1 MTNLENRLDRASSG
15 EYRLNPD
22 EQKLYLNTFR
32 ERIFLAITFDD
43 AKIPLVKTSFNQILS
58 HFDMADQPIF
68 VKICGDLPDDL
79 TGYYLKLAVDHHFE
93 GQILTEPASDRYG
106 IVIHTDHAINLD
118 KIELLD
124 VFPDLLSSDV
134 PAQPTKK
141 KSFFSKLFG

>member
-43 AKIPLVKTSFNQILS
+43 TKTPQVKTAFERILS
-58 HFDMADQPIF
+58 HFDMTEQPIF

-79 TGYYLKLAVDHHFE
+79 TGYYLKLATDHHFE
-93 GQILTEPASDRYG
+93 GQILTEAASDQYG
-106 IVIHTDHAINLD
+106 LVIHTDHAINHD
-118 KIELLD
+118 KIELTD
-124 VFPDLLSSDV
+124 VFPDLILDET
-134 PAQPTKK
+134 PAPPPQKK
-141 KSFFSKLFG
+141 GFFSKLFG

>member
-15 EYRLNPD
+15 EYRLNAD

-124 VFPDLLSSDV
+124 VFPDLLSSDA

>member
-43 AKIPLVKTSFNQILS
+43 AKTPLVKTSFNQILS
-58 HFDMADQPIF
+58 HFDLADQPIF
-68 VKICGDLPDDL
+68 VKICGELPDDL
-79 TGYYLKLAVDHHFE
+79 SGYYLKLSVEHHFV
-93 GQILTEPASDRYG
+93 GQILIEPASDQYG
-106 IVIHTDHAINLD
+106 VVIHTDHAVNRD
-118 KIELLD
+118 MIELRD
-124 VFPDLLSSDV
+124 VFPDLLSRPV
-134 PAQPTKK
+134 PDQPTKK

>member
-43 AKIPLVKTSFNQILS
+43 AKTPLVKTSFNQILS
-58 HFDMADQPIF
+58 HFDLADQPIF
-68 VKICGDLPDDL
+68 VKICGELPDDL
-79 TGYYLKLAVDHHFE
+79 TGYYLKLAVEHHFE
-93 GQILTEPASDRYG
+93 GQILIEPASDQYG
-106 IVIHTDHAINLD
+106 VVIHTDHAVNRD
-118 KIELLD
+118 MIELRD
-124 VFPDLLSSDV
+124 VFLDLLSSPV
-134 PAQPTKK
+134 PDQPTKK

>member
-32 ERIFLAITFDD
+32 ECIFLAITFDD

-124 VFPDLLSSDV
+124 VFPDLLSSDA

>member
-124 VFPDLLSSDV
+124 VFPDLLSSDA

-141 KSFFSKLFG
+141 KRFFSKLFG

>member
-79 TGYYLKLAVDHHFE
+79 TGYYLKLAIDHHFE

-124 VFPDLLSSDV
+124 VFPDLLSSDA

>member
-1 MTNLENRLDRASSG
+1 MTTLENRLDRASSG

-43 AKIPLVKTSFNQILS
+43 AKSAQVKDKFDQILS
-58 HFDMADQPIF
+58 HFNMAEQPIF

-93 GQILTEPASDRYG
+93 GQILTEAASDQYG
-106 IVIHTDHAINLD
+106 LVIHTDHAINQD
-118 KIELLD
+118 KIDLAD
-124 VFPDLLSSDV
+124 VFPNLLASETPSQ
-134 PAQPTKK
+134 PAKK
-141 KSFFSKLFG
+141 KRFFSNFFR

>member
-124 VFPDLLSSDV
+124 VFPDLLSSDA
-134 PAQPTKK
+134 PAQTTKK

>member
-15 EYRLNPD
+15 EYRLNPV

-124 VFPDLLSSDV
+124 VFPDLLSSDA

>member
-124 VFPDLLSSDV
+124 VFPDLLSSDA